1 MFKKS
6 KHIVIIIIVC
16 TICIIAALLC
26 TVWLSFRRNNPN
38 RSLYGRNVTLSG
50 EMSTQERA
58 DDFDELCG
66 FLEANAPIIGKF
78 GELYGISYQSVKEHY
93 GRRVQNAENDFAY
106 YACLTGFLNNIP
118 SAHMKT
124 GFPGGRLADGNME
137 RWLSANQSFADAQ
150 SYWLEILHSECLKHY
165 DGTGEKAVFSYYSG
179 SYVGV
184 SLTEGDR
191 LEINRAVLLSINGV
205 PADDFIKLFSSS
217 YKLKYD
223 HAAGKPFRDSII
235 FNGSF
240 GEPCEIEYLTADGAT
255 RTAEL
260 YCGAESEICL
270 NYAEYFKAIDGT
282 VQPQNGEASAR
293 GGNVLSVLRDEENS
307 LAVIFLDS
315 FDSETVTGEVIA
327 NTIKKISAEF
337 DTIVIDIRN
346 NSGGYY
352 EYAYDVLSALTAED
366 IEISNSIFCTE
377 ESFGRN
383 GDIFSFKRTKD
394 GFWSSTEKRTV
405 KGEAAGDK
413 DLYLLV
419 SDKTASAADLLASE
433 FKRNGLGTVA
443 GVNNTDGE
451 KNGTVRLGFC
461 TGSGIYFYYTEYSS
475 PNPDGTD
482 NGVYGTAPDILLEAD
497 PESYFTRERLRES
510 GADIYSPENRLE
522 WDGVLRQVFELIGEQ
537 N

>member
-1 MFKKS
+1 MLKKS
-6 KHIVIIIIVC
+6 KRIVITIAIC
-16 TICIIAALLC
+16 TVCIIAIAVLLC
-26 TVWLSFRRNNPN
+26 TVWLDFHRNNPN
-38 RSLYGRNVTLSG
+38 RTLYSRTVTLSG
-50 EMSTQERA
+50 EMSPQERST
-58 DDFDELCG
+58 DFDELCG
-66 FLEANAPIIGKF
+66 FLEANAPIIGEF
-78 GELYGISYQSVKEHY
+78 GELYGISYQSIKDHY
-93 GRRVQNAENDFAY
+93 GVLVQNAESDFDY

-118 SAHMKT
+118 STHMRV
-124 GFPGGRLADGNME
+124 GFPAGRLADGNME
-137 RWLSANQSFADAQ
+137 HWLSKNQSFADAQ
-150 SYWLEILHSECLKHY
+150 SYWLETLHSECLIHY
-165 DGTGEKAVFSYYSG
+165 DGTGEKAVFNYYSG
-179 SYVGV
+179 RYVGA
-184 SLTEGDR
+184 SLTEGDG
-191 LEINRAVLLSINGV
+191 LGMNRAILLSVNGV

-240 GEPCEIEYLTADGAT
+240 GEPCEIEYRTADGET

-270 NYAEYFKAIDGT
+270 NYAEYFKALDGT
-282 VQPQNGEASAR
+282 VQPQNGEASAQGR
-293 GGNVLSVLRDEENS
+293 SVLSVLRDEENS

-327 NTIKKISAEF
+327 NTIKKVSAEF

-352 EYAYDVLSALTAED
+352 EYAYNTLSALTAED

-383 GDIFSFKRTKD
+383 GDFSFKRNKD

-413 DLYLLV
+413 NLYLLV

-443 GVNNTDGE
+443 GVNSTGGE

-475 PNPDGTD
+475 LNPDGTY
-482 NGVYGTAPDILLEAD
+482 NSVYGTAPDILLEAD

-510 GADIYSPENRLE
+510 GEDIYSPENRLE
-522 WDGVLRQVFELIGEQ
+522 WDGVLRQACGLAGS
-537 N
+537 

>member
-1 MFKKS
+1 MLKKS
-6 KHIVIIIIVC
+6 KRIVITMAIC
-16 TICIIAALLC
+16 TICIIAIAVLLC
-26 TVWLSFRRNNPN
+26 TVWLDFHRNNPN
-38 RSLYGRNVTLSG
+38 RTLYGRTITLSG
-50 EMSTQERA
+50 KMSPQERSA
-58 DDFDELCG
+58 DFDELCG
-66 FLEANAPIIGKF
+66 FLEANAPIIGEF
-78 GELYGISYQSVKEHY
+78 GELYGISYQSIKDHY
-93 GRRVQNAENDFAY
+93 GGLVQNAESDFDY

-118 SAHMKT
+118 STHMRV
-124 GFPGGRLADGNME
+124 GFPAGRLADGNME
-137 RWLSANQSFADAQ
+137 HWLSKNQSFADSQ
-150 SYWLEILHSECLKHY
+150 SYWLETLHSECLIHY
-165 DGTGEKAVFSYYSG
+165 DGIGEKAVFSYYSG
-179 SYVGV
+179 RYVGA
-184 SLTEGDR
+184 SLTEGDG
-191 LEINRAVLLSINGV
+191 LGMNRAILLSVNGV

-223 HAAGKPFRDSII
+223 HAADKPFRDSII

-240 GEPCEIEYLTADGAT
+240 GEPCEIEYRTADGAT

-270 NYAEYFKAIDGT
+270 NYAEYFKALDGT
-282 VQPQNGEASAR
+282 VQPQNGEASAQGR
-293 GGNVLSVLRDEENS
+293 SVLSVLRDEENS

-327 NTIKKISAEF
+327 NTIKKVSAEF

-352 EYAYDVLSALTAED
+352 EYAYSTLSALTAED

-383 GDIFSFKRTKD
+383 GDFSFKRNKD

-419 SDKTASAADLLASE
+419 SDKTASAADWLASE

-443 GVNNTDGE
+443 GVNSTGGE

-475 PNPDGTD
+475 LNPDGTY
-482 NGVYGTAPDILLEAD
+482 NSVYGTAPDILLEAD

-510 GADIYSPENRLE
+510 GEDIYSTENRLE
-522 WDGVLRQVFELIGEQ
+522 WDGVLRQACGLAGS
-537 N
+537 